1 MALERKP
8 TGAYDAA
15 YPLSIPGISGTGYA
29 QAVVVLDASGN
40 AAPIGSKQETFTLAN
55 NVSTA
60 GDYPATPGGSTFG
73 QVVYGGDYV
82 WTVLGTLGSGGS
94 AQLKS
99 VIRNAN
105 GGIVGTQNIGA
116 AKTAADTNGGTG
128 VGLGSNAE
136 VFVTLTGTALS
147 GVTVQI
153 SRLPA

>member
-15 YPLSIPGISGTGYA
+15 YPLSTPSGSVAYA
-29 QAVVVLDASGN
+29 NAAILLDASGS
-40 AAPIGSKQETFTLAN
+40 AASIGSKQETFMLAN
-55 NVSTA
+55 NVSAA
-60 GDYPATPGGSTFG
+60 GDYPNGTPNNTVFG
-73 QVVYGGDYV
+73 QTVYGGDYA
-82 WTVLGTLGSGGS
+82 WTLVGTLGSGGS

-105 GGIVGTQNIGA
+105 GVVIGTQNIGA

-136 VFVTLTGTALS
+136 VFVTLTGSALS
-147 GVTVQI
+147 NVTVQI
-153 SRLPA
+153 SRLP